1 MQNITVIGAGYV
13 GFSMSILLSQKNQVT
28 VVDTD
33 KKKVELINKRIS
45 PIKDPEI
52 ELWLRTKKLNLVAED
67 HAEYKKSD
75 LVIIAVP
82 TDFDSLKGVLDC
94 SIVDSV
100 IKEIRN
106 SDKEIPIIIKS
117 TVAIGYTE
125 GVQKRYPYGPILVSP
140 EFLREGKALYD
151 NLFPSRIV
159 IGRLDNNEGNCIAR
173 RFSELLQDCAVKDD
187 ISVYY
192 TSPTEAEAVK
202 LFSNSY
208 LAMRVAFY
216 NIIDEFAE
224 RRALNSKTII
234 DAVSEDHR
242 IGKGYNNPSFGFG
255 GYCLPK
261 DTQQLQ
267 KEIKSESDAL
277 IAAIIRVNQYRK
289 EYIAKRICEL
299 AKEVSHELVT
309 IGIYKVAMK
318 YLSDNDRESAIQG
331 VISKLKQEQLR
342 VIIYDMSIKESLY
355 QGCVVKNDF
364 DEFIKESD
372 IIVTNRLDD
381 KICRQ
386 RGKIIYTRD
395 IYSQD

>member
-13 GFSMSILLSQKNQVT
+13 GLSISVLLSQKNQVT

-33 KKKVELINKRIS
+33 KKKVELINKGIS

-52 ELWLRTKKLNLVAED
+52 ELWLRTKNLNLVAED
-67 HAEYKKSD
+67 HTKYEGTE

-82 TDFDSLKGVLDC
+82 TDYDAAKGVLDC
-94 SIVDSV
+94 SIVESV

-106 SDKEIPIIIKS
+106 SDKELPIIIKS

-125 GVQKRYPYGPILVSP
+125 DVQKRYPYGPILVSP
-140 EFLREGKALYD
+140 EFLREGMALHD
-151 NLFPSRIV
+151 SLFPSRIV

-173 RFSELLQDCAVKDD
+173 IFSELMRDCTEKDD

-208 LAMRVAFY
+208 LAMRVAFF

-224 RRALNSKTII
+224 SRTLNSKTII
-234 DAVSEDHR
+234 DAVSEDQR

-277 IAAIIRVNQYRK
+277 IAAITHVNQYRK

-299 AKEVSHELVT
+299 VKEVPHKPVT

-342 VIIYDMSIKESLY
+342 VIIYDMSIKERLY
-355 QGCVVKNDF
+355 QGCVVENDF
-364 DEFIKESD
+364 DEFIKEAD

-381 KICRQ
+381 NICSQ
-386 RGKIIYTRD
+386 KGKIIYTRD
-395 IYSQD
+395 IYRRD